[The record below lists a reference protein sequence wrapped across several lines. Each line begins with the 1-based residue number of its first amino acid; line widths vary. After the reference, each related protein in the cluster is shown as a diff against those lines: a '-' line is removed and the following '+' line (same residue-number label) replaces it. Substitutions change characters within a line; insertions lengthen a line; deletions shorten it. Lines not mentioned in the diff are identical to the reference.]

1 MELMFRPEY
10 KSIIRYKFS
19 YVDLR
24 ALTTASTVLGFT
36 SYPSL
41 YYAIFV
47 SLRALTGGLKYG
59 IAMMAVPIL
68 GLLQLITWSSGPG
81 TGDQEL
87 LPPGIHYTI
96 PKSEAYPTAGGRP
109 SSTSNT
115 PTIGLLLITS
125 YPLAYTLHMAYK
137 QSKHQ
142 EPLHP
147 VTATLALFIAVA
159 TLIPSTPLTPRK
171 QTTT

>member
-1 MELMFRPEY
+1 MKLLFRPEY
-10 KSIIRYKFS
+10 TLFIRYKELS

-47 SLRALTGGLKYG
+47 GLRALTGGLKYS

-68 GLLQLITWSSGPG
+68 RLLQLITWSSGPG

-87 LPPGIHYTI
+87 LPPGMHYTI
-96 PKSEAYPTAGGRP
+96 PKSEAYPTAGG
-109 SSTSNT
+109 T
-115 PTIGLLLITS
+115 PVE
-125 YPLAYTLHMAYK
+125 H
-137 QSKHQ
+137 
-142 EPLHP
+142 
-147 VTATLALFIAVA
+147 V
-159 TLIPSTPLTPRK
+159 
-171 QTTT
+171 

>member
-1 MELMFRPEY
+1 MGFLFRPEY
-10 KSIIRYKFS
+10 MLFIRYKELS

-47 SLRALTGGLKYG
+47 GLRALTGGLKYS

-68 GLLQLITWSSGPG
+68 GLLQLITWSSRPG

-115 PTIGLLLITS
+115 LTIGLLLITS
-125 YPLAYTLHMAYK
+125 YPLPA
-137 QSKHQ
+137 
-142 EPLHP
+142 
-147 VTATLALFIAVA
+147 
-159 TLIPSTPLTPRK
+159 LIPSLHATHGI
-171 QTTT
+171 QAD

>member
-1 MELMFRPEY
+1 MELLFRPEY
-10 KSIIRYKFS
+10 KSFIRYKFS

-36 SYPSL
+36 SYLSL

-47 SLRALTGGLKYG
+47 SLRALTGGLKYS

-115 PTIGLLLITS
+115 LTIGLLLITS
-125 YPLAYTLHMAYK
+125 YPLPSLH
-137 QSKHQ
+137 
-142 EPLHP
+142 
-147 VTATLALFIAVA
+147 VTHGIQAV
-159 TLIPSTPLTPRK
+159 
-171 QTTT
+171 